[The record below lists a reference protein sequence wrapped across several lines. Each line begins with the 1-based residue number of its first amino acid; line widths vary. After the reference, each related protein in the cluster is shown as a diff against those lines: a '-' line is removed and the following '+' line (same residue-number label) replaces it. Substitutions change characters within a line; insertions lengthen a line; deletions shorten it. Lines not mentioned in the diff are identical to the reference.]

1 MLGAEIFFGED
12 LPLKEKGYF
21 QAGQVTIKPE
31 RKLDLHADGG
41 YTGASLCTDW
51 AYPAEA
57 AMIVPA

>member
-41 YTGASLCTDW
+41 YTGQASAQIGLIQ
-51 AYPAEA
+51 PRQQ
-57 AMIVPA
+57 